1 MSTRAVRPLPVP
13 TATYRVQ
20 LQPDHPFAAVV
31 EDVPHLADLGV
42 SHLHLSPVLEAV
54 PGSAHGYDVVDHSRV
69 RRELGGEDGLRE
81 LSAVAG
87 RHGLGL
93 VVDVVP
99 NHMAFP
105 VPARLNRAL
114 WLLLRDGPEA
124 ETAHWFDVDW
134 AAGDGRLL
142 VPVLAD
148 RLGRETAAMRVADGE
163 LAYGPHR
170 FPLRPG
176 TETLPLPDLLDAQ
189 HYRLAWWR
197 LGRTELNYRR
207 FFSVSDLIAVRVE
220 DPEVFAATHGLL
232 LDLLAEGVVHGLRV
246 DHPDGLADPGAYL
259 RRLAEH
265 TGGAWTV
272 VEKILAPAER
282 LPAAWPVAGTTGYD
296 ALHRL
301 DGLFTDP
308 EGHARLADHY
318 REFTGAADDLGG
330 RWRPTELRAAHEM
343 LRGELA
349 AELSRLVRAGL
360 ARRDADPRL
369 RHLDLTPTALRA
381 ATTALL
387 VRLPIYR
394 TYPPPDTG
402 DGARLLARAAHEAR
416 SALRLPDE
424 AEAVDVVLRLLDEE
438 GEFATR
444 LAQLSGALRAKS
456 AEDTAFY
463 RYAPL
468 LSATEVGGDPDRPA
482 VGLAEFHEYCTR
494 QRRDRPHG
502 QTVLTTHDTKR
513 SGDVRAALAVLTECP
528 DRWRRLL
535 AEVAGTPAGPDAAA
549 TAPDPHTVWTGWQTA
564 YGLGVPDRD
573 RLAGAL
579 LKAAREAKLHTTW
592 TEPDTLHEEMIERF
606 VDKSLCGQG
615 FDEVTALAEE
625 LAPHV
630 RAGALG
636 RQLLHLTMPGVPDLY
651 QGTEDAYRA
660 LVDPDNRAP
669 HRVRP
674 AGDPPGERRALTRT
688 ALRLRRER
696 PEWFDERGDYRPLY
710 ADGPGAEHCVAFT
723 RAGAVVSVAT
733 RLSLRLAEAGGWR
746 DTTLTL
752 PDGRWTDL
760 LVTEEPVPE
769 LAGSVTLAELTR
781 RAPVALLVR
790 R

>member
-1 MSTRAVRPLPVP
+1 MP

-31 EDVPHLADLGV
+31 EDVPRLADLGV

-54 PGSAHGYDVVDHSRV
+54 PGSTHGYDVVDHSRV
-69 RRELGGEDGLRE
+69 RAELGGEDGLRE
-81 LSAVAG
+81 LSAVAA

-124 ETAHWFDVDW
+124 ETARWFDVDW
-134 AAGDGRLL
+134 TAGDGRLL

-148 RLGRETAAMRVADGE
+148 RVGRETAAMRVADGE
-163 LAYGPHR
+163 LVYGPHR

-176 TETLPLPDLLDAQ
+176 TESLPLPELLDAQ

-197 LGRTELNYRR
+197 VGRTELNYRR

-220 DPEVFAATHGLL
+220 DPEVFEATHRLL

-259 RRLAEH
+259 RLLAER
-265 TGGAWTV
+265 TGGAWTA
-272 VEKILAPAER
+272 VEKILAPAEQ

-308 EGHARLADHY
+308 GGHAQLADFY

-343 LRGELA
+343 LGGELA
-349 AELSRLVRAGL
+349 AELNRLVRVAL
-360 ARRDADPRL
+360 ARRDADPEL
-369 RHLDLTPTALRA
+369 RQLDLTPTALRA
-381 ATTALL
+381 AATALL
-387 VRLPIYR
+387 ARLPVYR

-402 DGARLLARAAHEAR
+402 DGTRLLARAAHEAR
-416 SALRLPDE
+416 SALALPDE
-424 AEAVDVVLRLLDEE
+424 VEAVDVVVRLLREE

-444 LAQLSGALRAKS
+444 FAQLSGALRAKS

-468 LSATEVGGDPDRPA
+468 LSAGEVGGDPGHPA
-482 VGLAEFHEYCTR
+482 VSTSEFHEYCAR
-494 QRRDRPHG
+494 QRRDWPHG

-513 SGDVRAALAVLTECP
+513 SADVRAALAVLTECP
-528 DRWRRLL
+528 ERWRRLL
-535 AEVAGTPAGPDAAA
+535 ADVSGPAAGPADDGS
-549 TAPDPHTVWTGWQTA
+549 TALDPHTVWTGWQTA

-592 TEPDTLHEEMIERF
+592 TEPDTLHEELVERF

-615 FDEVTALAEE
+615 FDAVTALAEE
-625 LAPHV
+625 LAPHL

-636 RQLLHLTMPGVPDLY
+636 RRLLHLTMPGVPDLY
-651 QGTEDAYRA
+651 QGTEDEYRA
-660 LVDPDNRAP
+660 LVDPDNRNP

-674 AGDPPGERRALTRT
+674 AGDAPGERRALTRT

-696 PEWFDERGDYRPLY
+696 PEWFDERGDYQPLY
-710 ADGPGAEHCVAFT
+710 ADGPAAEHCVAFT
-723 RAGAVVSVAT
+723 RAGAVVTVAT
-733 RLSLRLAEAGGWR
+733 RLSMRLAEAGGWCG
-746 DTTLTL
+746 TSLTL

-760 LVTEEPVPE
+760 LATEESAPD
-769 LAGSVTLAELTR
+769 LAGRVTLGELTR